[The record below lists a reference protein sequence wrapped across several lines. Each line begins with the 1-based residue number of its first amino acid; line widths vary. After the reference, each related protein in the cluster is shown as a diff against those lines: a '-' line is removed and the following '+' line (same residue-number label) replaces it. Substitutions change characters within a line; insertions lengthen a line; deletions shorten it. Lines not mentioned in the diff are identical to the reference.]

1 MIIQQDVKDEV
12 QSMSPA
18 EGQTTSVASGTPRA
32 RRGID
37 KFDVVVVV
45 LLLATFV
52 GVAILP
58 FAPKKFGDLVFHRE
72 AKALALAVRGAG
84 PWDEV
89 RIARAP
95 VPVLYYAVPYL
106 VVPPGSDDDAYWRAA
121 FIWTVIWM
129 CVSLVLV
136 RRSGEILGGP
146 VVGKTAALF
155 TLLSPFSVY
164 YSYGILA
171 EPPAYIGVVLL
182 TYAYLRWKSSPR
194 ELSKSRTDLFF
205 LSAGLLTFVLSRPN
219 SVLLLLLAVV
229 FGAIRLRRGTGKQ
242 KLEGRFVL
250 AAVLATVVLIGAI
263 TLSLIRRS
271 GGVGN
276 NSQNENFALVALQ
289 GRFQFRS
296 IFWDFRTWP
305 DVPDNADFIQFNHK
319 LTEFRRTSLQ
329 TGIPEPILRWR
340 WIVGDFLHHPG
351 ITLRAAG
358 VKLLAL
364 HFAFVH
370 SLEPENFHFAF
381 LKGVWGYALF
391 HVAVNAFT
399 IVLVIGSVLFA
410 VSHRHTM
417 LDYWVLWGP
426 WFALTVFHV
435 MTYAEARYLF
445 PSRPG
450 LVLMA
455 SAALVPR
462 VQALFSGFVRPS
474 HLAGSAGAGRAVTTA
489 P

>member
-1 MIIQQDVKDEV
+1 MP
-12 QSMSPA
+12 SAGS
-18 EGQTTSVASGTPRA
+18 QTTSAEPAAHRMA
-32 RRGID
+32 HRGID
-37 KFDVVVVV
+37 RFDVVVLI
-45 LLLATFV
+45 LLLATFL

-84 PWDEV
+84 PSDEV

-95 VPVLYYAVPYL
+95 APVLYYAIPYL
-106 VVPPGSDDDAYWRAA
+106 VVPPGSDEDTYWRAA
-121 FIWTVIWM
+121 FIWTMVWM

-136 RRSGEILGGP
+136 RRCGEYLGGP
-146 VVGKTAALF
+146 VVGKTAALL

-171 EPPAYIGVVLL
+171 EPPAYIGVVVF

-194 ELSKSRTDLFF
+194 ELSKSRLELLL
-205 LSAGLLTFVLSRPN
+205 LSFGLVLFVLSRPN
-219 SVLLLLLAVV
+219 SVLLLVMAILAGSILLW
-229 FGAIRLRRGTGKQ
+229 RGTASQ
-242 KLEGRFVL
+242 KLEGKFVL
-250 AAVLATVVLIGAI
+250 GSVFAAVVMIGTVTLVLVG
-263 TLSLIRRS
+263 RS
-271 GGVGN
+271 GGVGS

-296 IFWDFRTWP
+296 VFWDFRTWP
-305 DVPDNADFIQFNHK
+305 DVPDNADFIEFDRK
-319 LTEFRRTSLQ
+319 LAEFKQTSLQ
-329 TGIPEPILRWR
+329 TGVSESTVRWR

-351 ITLRAAG
+351 ITLRAAA
-358 VKLLAL
+358 VKMLAL

-370 SLEPENFHFAF
+370 SLEPENFHFGP
-381 LKGVWGYALF
+381 LKGLWSYAIF

-399 IVLVIGSVLFA
+399 IVLVIGSVLFV
-410 VSHRHTM
+410 VSHRHAM
-417 LDYWVLWGP
+417 LDYWVLWAP
-426 WFALTVFHV
+426 WLALTLFHV
-435 MTYAEARYLF
+435 ITYAEARYLS

-462 VQALFSGFVRPS
+462 VQALFSRRTEPAQVVE
-474 HLAGSAGAGRAVTTA
+474 HAVAGQTVTTTQ
-489 P
+489 

>member
-1 MIIQQDVKDEV
+1 MITQPTINDEV
-12 QSMSPA
+12 RGMTPAGSPITPA
-18 EGQTTSVASGTPRA
+18 ESAAHRTA
-32 RRGID
+32 RRGMD
-37 KFDVVVVV
+37 KFDAAMVV
-45 LLLATFV
+45 LLLATFI

-58 FAPKKFGDLVFHRE
+58 FAPKKFGDLVFHQE
-72 AKALALAVRGAG
+72 AKALALAVRGAA
-84 PWDEV
+84 PWSEV
-89 RIARAP
+89 HIARAP
-95 VPVLYYAVPYL
+95 LPVLYYAIPYM
-106 VVPPGSDDDAYWRAA
+106 VVSPGSDNDTYWRAA
-121 FIWTVIWM
+121 FIWTLIWM
-129 CVSLVLV
+129 CASLVLV
-136 RRSGEILGGP
+136 RRSGEFLGGP
-146 VVGKTAALF
+146 AVGKTAALF

-171 EPPAYIGVVLL
+171 EPPAYIGVVLF

-194 ELSKSRTDLFF
+194 DLSNSRWDVF
-205 LSAGLLTFVLSRPN
+205 LLSLGLSMFVLSRPN
-219 SVLLLLLAVV
+219 SVLLLLLAVLIGV
-229 FGAIRLRRGTGKQ
+229 GRSWRGTGKQ
-242 KLEGRFVL
+242 KLEGRFVV
-250 AAVLATVVLIGAI
+250 ASVLATAVLIGAV
-263 TLSLIRRS
+263 TLSLVRRS

-296 IFWDFRTWP
+296 VFWDFNTWP
-305 DVPDNADFIQFNHK
+305 DVPDNADFQEFNRK
-319 LTEFRRTSLQ
+319 LTEFQQTSLQ
-329 TGIPEPILRWR
+329 TGIPEPTLRWR

-358 VKLLAL
+358 VKMLAL

-370 SLEPENFHFAF
+370 SLEPDNFHFAF
-381 LKGVWGYALF
+381 LRGVWGYALF
-391 HVAVNAFT
+391 HIAVNAFT

-410 VSHRHTM
+410 VGHRHAI

-426 WFALTVFHV
+426 WLALTVFHV

-455 SAALVPR
+455 SAALVPF
-462 VQALFSGFVRPS
+462 VQTRFFRRTEPI
-474 HLAGSAGAGRAVTTA
+474 HLTET